1 MTTHTIIQEPEQ
13 QSEYTAVQDPKPVL
27 SEAETSDIR
36 HPTSEIALAV
46 LENSE
51 TGLVTIDTS
60 AYAGRPIERDLVVE
74 FGDTLMGVHPNAQE
88 IGIRGMRT
96 VAHLALITGAHPLP
110 GTNGIH
116 AWRDKKGYLCIQFGI
131 GFWRQ
136 QGTLAGGILWISR
149 PRPMTDEERAEY
161 IIAEAQHASICI
173 GALKRDVFALLHE
186 AAEYNVTINFQDAKL
201 EVARVGTG
209 IVNPGEYDKNGRS
222 PQWTANLRA
231 ERDLL
236 RQLVPVISPGKLE
249 PGNRDRDTTE
259 QDPTLPLSLHSIS
272 TVHDP
277 HPDRPQLPDDYTIE
291 DANADLFD

>member
-1 MTTHTIIQEPEQ
+1 MTHQTTTKEPEQ
-13 QSEYTAVQDPKPVL
+13 QSEYTAVQDPY
-27 SEAETSDIR
+27 
-36 HPTSEIALAV
+36 SEIRTPNSELDIAV

-51 TGLVTIDTS
+51 TGVITIDTD
-60 AYAGRPIERDLVVE
+60 AYAGQPINRDLVVE
-74 FGDTLMGVHPNAQE
+74 FADTLMGVHPNAQE

-149 PRPMTDEERAEY
+149 PRPMADEERAEY
-161 IIAEAQHASICI
+161 IIAEAQHASIFI
-173 GALKRDVFALLHE
+173 GALNRDVFALLHE
-186 AAEYNVTINFQDAKL
+186 AAQVDVVLKVPDAKL

-236 RQLVPVISPGKLE
+236 RQLVPGPWSASSFPAANSELCTPHSALE
-249 PGNRDRDTTE
+249 
-259 QDPTLPLSLHSIS
+259 L

-277 HPDRPQLPDDYTIE
+277 HPDRLPLHENYTIE
-291 DANADLFD
+291 DANADFFD

>member
-1 MTTHTIIQEPEQ
+1 MTQQITTTELEQ
-13 QSEYTAVQDPKPVL
+13 QAAATAKQAPANEITVLHNSE
-27 SEAETSDIR
+27 SDII
-36 HPTSEIALAV
+36 H
-46 LENSE
+46 
-51 TGLVTIDTS
+51 IDTS
-60 AYAGRPIERDLVVE
+60 AYAGQPINRDLVVE
-74 FGDTLMGVHPNAQE
+74 FADTLMGVHPNAQE

-161 IIAEAQHASICI
+161 IIAEAQHASICV

-236 RQLVPVISPGKLE
+236 RQLVPVISPAAAE
-249 PGNRDRDTTE
+249 
-259 QDPTLPLSLHSIS
+259 DPTAVLESAT

-277 HPDRPQLPDDYTIE
+277 NPDRLPLPENYSIE
-291 DANADLFD
+291 DANTDFFD

>member
-1 MTTHTIIQEPEQ
+1 MTMQTIIQEPEEVAVG
-13 QSEYTAVQDPKPVL
+13 SEAAEYTAEP
-27 SEAETSDIR
+27 SAA
-36 HPTSEIALAV
+36 SEIVV

-51 TGLVTIDTS
+51 TGVVTFDTS
-60 AYAGRPIERDLVVE
+60 AYAGQPINRDLVVE

-161 IIAEAQHASICI
+161 IIAETQHASICI
-173 GALKRDVFALLHE
+173 AALKRDAAKSRLAVEYGWTVLYFTSACLGSE
-186 AAEYNVTINFQDAKL
+186 ADRELAIWQVCNQLFEK
-201 EVARVGTG
+201 G
-209 IVNPGEYDKNGRS
+209 NPGHGTLHA
-222 PQWTANLRA
+222 QTC
-231 ERDLL
+231 
-236 RQLVPVISPGKLE
+236 G
-249 PGNRDRDTTE
+249 TTE
-259 QDPTLPLSLHSIS
+259 ND
-272 TVHDP
+272 
-277 HPDRPQLPDDYTIE
+277 E
-291 DANADLFD
+291 